1 MVLKDFY
8 QLKSIIE
15 KEENNFEVFVKLN
28 KSHDIFKGH
37 FPNNPITPG
46 VCMLQIVKNISE
58 EIYNKPLLFH
68 NSNSIKFLAIINPEI
83 NPELKLILGYKIIEE
98 SLIEV
103 VCTVFI
109 EDKQA
114 LSLKVQYNSV
124 F

>member
-1 MVLKDFY
+1 MILNDFY
-8 QLKSIIE
+8 QLNSITE
-15 KEENNFEVFVKLN
+15 KEENNFDVFVTLN

-37 FPNNPITPG
+37 FPDNPITPG

-58 EIYNKPLLFH
+58 EIYNKPLLFN

-83 NPELKLILGYKIIEE
+83 NPELKLILGYKKIDE

-114 LSLKVQYNSV
+114 LSLKVQYDSV